1 MDRLILLFPH
11 KDKRA
16 WTSLSSP
23 YLSIKGIITY
33 TYRRNKTIHQNKATA
48 LQFILSGI
56 TEIRKRI
63 NRSTRTAQAYLHSS
77 VRYINTNE
85 CKDNC
90 KNPYQVVV
98 SPMNGGNRP

>member
-16 WTSLSSP
+16 WTSLSFP
-23 YLSIKGIITY
+23 YLSIKSIITY
-33 TYRRNKTIHQNKATA
+33 TYRRNKTIHSNRITA

-63 NRSTRTAQAYLHSS
+63 NRVGPGLELHLHRR
-77 VRYINTNE
+77 VRYINANK
-85 CKDNC
+85 CKGNC

-98 SPMNGGNRP
+98 SPMNGGSRP